1 MVCLSSQ
8 LLGHTFSPQY
18 LAFLLSEKQRM
29 LDTKTW
35 TTHYHFVYAP
45 MPDRYGKEEYT
56 ALWHNEIA
64 QKHGIQ

>member
-1 MVCLSSQ
+1 MKSTY
-8 LLGHTFSPQY
+8 HY
-18 LAFLLSEKQRM
+18 SEKQKNVGQS
-29 LDTKTW
+29 KTG